1 MPAPRPR
8 SYTQQ
13 APTNIGLGIAR
24 SAGQGLLFGFGDEVE
39 AFTRSIVEGVDY
51 EESLQQIR
59 SELET
64 FREESPIAAYGT
76 EAATSI
82 PSALV
87 GGAGLARLGL
97 TGAGK
102 IGALESA
109 VYGAG
114 VGEDAESRAKGAIIG
129 AVTGGTVS
137 KAVDK
142 ALPKKSETAKKLQ
155 AKGIPLTP
163 GQSLRDAGTIGSDLI
178 SALEDLS
185 TSYPGAGAPI
195 QAKRLETLIETNK
208 VILDEAVAPL
218 GIKIPRNL
226 SSQEAY
232 DHVHDVM
239 TKKYENVLS
248 KLSLS
253 ETSNLETKILNLV
266 EESVLDPKEQA
277 RVLRIIDV
285 NLTNKIKDG
294 TLKGKDLKNAQTVL
308 RQKAESFQKKGG
320 FEGEIGE
327 VLSQTKKILEDE
339 IDLQNINSTELK
351 KVNEVYRNIVPI
363 NDAMQQ
369 AVIQEGVFTPAQ
381 LLRAIKKADRTK
393 RKTQVL
399 KGEAPLQE
407 IATQAQKVLG
417 SSYPDSGTASRLL
430 AQDVIL
436 NPTRLAKLVGPAAMS
451 EILMSRPF
459 GVSPT
464 TGALTA
470 IAPTVKGTT
479 PALSAFAYKQYM
491 GSQQEESQQE

>member
-1 MPAPRPR
+1 MPAPKPK

-39 AFTRSIVEGVDY
+39 AFTRSIVEDVDY

-76 EAATSI
+76 EIATSI
-82 PSALV
+82 PSVLA
-87 GGAGLARLGL
+87 GGAGLARLGV
-97 TGAGK
+97 TGVGK

-129 AVTGGTVS
+129 AVTGGAAS
-137 KAVDK
+137 KAADK
-142 ALPKKSETAKKLQ
+142 LLPKKSETAKKLQ

-163 GQSLRDAGTIGSDLI
+163 GQSLRDSGTIGSDLI

-208 VILDEAVAPL
+208 VILDEAVKPL
-218 GIKIPRNL
+218 GIKIPKNL
-226 SSQEAY
+226 SNKEVYA
-232 DHVHDVM
+232 HVEDVVD
-239 TKKYENVLS
+239 KKYENVLN

-253 ETSNLETKILNLV
+253 DTSNLETKLLDLV
-266 EESVLDPKEQA
+266 EESVLDPTEQA
-277 RVLRIIDV
+277 RVLRIIDK
-285 NLTNKIKDG
+285 NLTDKIKDG
-294 TLKGKDLKNAQTVL
+294 TLKGRDLKNAQTVL
-308 RQKAESFQKKGG
+308 RQKAESFEKKGG
-320 FEGEIGE
+320 FEGEVGQ
-327 VLSQTKKILEDE
+327 VLRQTKKILEDE
-339 IDLQNINSTELK
+339 INLQNTNSVELK
-351 KVNEVYRNIVPI
+351 KVNEVYRNMIPI

-381 LLRAIKKADRTK
+381 LLRAIRKADRTK
-393 RKTQVL
+393 RKKQVL

-407 IATQAQKVLG
+407 TATQAQRVLG
-417 SSYPDSGTASRLL
+417 SSYPESGTASRLL

-436 NPTRLAKLVGPAAMS
+436 NPTRLAKLVGPAAAS

-459 GVSPT
+459 GVSPI
-464 TGALTA
+464 TGLLTA
-470 IAPTVKGTT
+470 QAPTIKGTA
-479 PALSAFAYKQYM
+479 PALSALAYKQYM
-491 GSQQEESQQE
+491 ESQQE